1 LAPDKDMNGKRYTV
15 RYTELAVENL
25 RVLPTREAAQI
36 IRKIARLESGLHG
49 NIKRLQEA
57 DFGYRLRMG
66 DYRVLFDVK
75 GDIILIQKIG
85 HRKDVYD

>member
-1 LAPDKDMNGKRYTV
+1 MNGRRYSV
-15 RYTELAVENL
+15 RYTELALENL
-25 RVLPTREAAQI
+25 RALPKREAEQI
-36 IRKIARLESGLHG
+36 IRKVSRLEGGLRG
-49 NIKRLQEA
+49 NIKRLQSA

-75 GDIILIQKIG
+75 GDIVLIQKIG